1 MYPPKGEK
9 QVDRYPVPLDEL
21 LRLLVKYDGSD
32 LHLRTGETPVFRVHG
47 DLRRTNF
54 PPLQAEQLQGILYG
68 IMGPER
74 IARFERDLE
83 CDLAYGIEGL
93 ARFRVNVFKE
103 RDAVGAVLRLIPIRV
118 KGIDELGLPPVLK
131 EVAML
136 PRGLVLVTGP
146 TGSGKSTTLA
156 AMINHINE
164 RKPVHII
171 TIEDPIEFMHT
182 DKAAAVNQREV
193 EMDTH
198 SFAEALRHVMR
209 QNPDVI
215 LVGEMRDNET
225 MQLAITAAETGHLV
239 FSTVHTTDAA
249 QTIDRI
255 VDVFEPERQE
265 QIRMQLAV
273 TLQAVI
279 SMTLMPRID
288 KVGRVAAFEI
298 MIATA
303 AIRNMVRE
311 AKTHQLPGAIQTG
324 AEMGMQTLDS
334 HLLQFYR
341 GGVVSFEMALSKS
354 SNPAE
359 FTARA
364 GGGKS
369 VEELIGAAPGE
380 V

>member
-1 MYPPKGEK
+1 
-9 QVDRYPVPLDEL
+9 VDRYPVPLDEL
-21 LRLLVKYDGSD
+21 LRQLVKHEGSD
-32 LHLRTGETPVFRVHG
+32 LHLRAHETPVFRVHG
-47 DLRRTNF
+47 DLHRTTY
-54 PPLQAEQLQGILYG
+54 PPITPEQLQATLYE

-74 IARFERDLE
+74 ITRFERDLE
-83 CDLAYGIEGL
+83 CDLAYGIKDL

-103 RDAVGAVLRLIPIRV
+103 QDSVASVMRLIPIRI
-118 KGIDELGLPPVLK
+118 KSIDELNLPPVLK
-131 EVAML
+131 EVALL

-146 TGSGKSTTLA
+146 TGSGKSTSLA
-156 AMINHINE
+156 AMVNHINE
-164 RKPVHII
+164 NKPVHII
-171 TIEDPIEFMHT
+171 TIEDPIEFVHL
-182 DKAAAVNQREV
+182 DKTAAINQREV
-193 EMDTH
+193 DMDTH

-288 KVGRVAAFEI
+288 RVGRVAAFEI

-303 AIRNMVRE
+303 AIRNMIRE
-311 AKTHQLPGAIQTG
+311 HKTHQVPGAIQTG
-324 AEMGMQTLDS
+324 ADLGMQTLDN
-334 HLLQFYR
+334 HLLEFYR
-341 GGVVSFEMALSKS
+341 SGVISFEMALSKS
-354 SNPAE
+354 SNPSE

-364 GGGKS
+364 GGGRK
-369 VEELIGAAPGE
+369 VEELLGAAPGE
-380 V
+380 L

>member
-1 MYPPKGEK
+1 MS
-9 QVDRYPVPLDEL
+9 DRYPIALDDL
-21 LRLLVKYDGSD
+21 LKLLVKHEGSD
-32 LHLRTGETPVFRVHG
+32 LHLRANEPPIFRVHG

-54 PPLQAEQLQGILYG
+54 PPFEPGQIKEIVYG

-83 CDLAYGIEGL
+83 CDLAYAIKGL
-93 ARFRVNVFKE
+93 ARFRVNVFKQQN
-103 RDAVGAVLRLIPIRV
+103 AVGAVMRLIPIRV
-118 KGIDELGLPPVLK
+118 QSLDELGLPPVLK

-164 RKPVHII
+164 NKPVHII
-171 TIEDPIEFMHT
+171 TIEDPIEFVHQ
-182 DKAAAVNQREV
+182 DKVAAVNQREV
-193 EMDTH
+193 DMDTH
-198 SFAEALRHVMR
+198 TFAEGLRHVMR

-265 QIRMQLAV
+265 QIRLQLGI

-279 SMTLMPRID
+279 SMTLLPRID
-288 KVGRVAAFEI
+288 RPGRVPAFEI
-298 MIATA
+298 MLATP
-303 AIRNMVRE
+303 AIRNMIRE
-311 AKTHQLPGAIQTG
+311 SKTHQIPGAIQTG
-324 AEMGMQTLDS
+324 ADLGMQTLDGN
-334 HLLQFYR
+334 LLELYR
-341 GGVVSFEMALSKS
+341 SGVISYEMALSKS

-359 FTARA
+359 FAARA
-364 GGGKS
+364 GADRP
-369 VEELIGAAPGE
+369 VEELMGAAPGE
-380 V
+380 L

>member
-1 MYPPKGEK
+1 MSDQYPI
-9 QVDRYPVPLDEL
+9 PLDDLLKLL
-21 LRLLVKYDGSD
+21 LRHEGSD
-32 LHLRTGETPVFRVHG
+32 LHLRASEPPVFRVHG
-47 DLRRTNF
+47 DLRRTTF
-54 PPLQAEQLQGILYG
+54 PVITHEQLQGVLYP
-68 IMGPER
+68 IMGAER
-74 IARFERDLE
+74 IARYERDLE
-83 CDLAYGIEGL
+83 CDLAYAIRGL

-103 RDAVGAVLRLIPIRV
+103 RNSIAAVMRLIPIRV
-118 KGIDELGLPPVLK
+118 QSIDELGLPPVLK
-131 EVAML
+131 DIALL

-164 RKPVHII
+164 LRPVHII
-171 TIEDPIEFMHT
+171 TIEDPIEFMHS
-182 DKAAAVNQREV
+182 DKVSAVNQREV
-193 EMDTH
+193 DMDTRT
-198 SFAEALRHVMR
+198 FADGLRHVMR

-279 SMTLMPRID
+279 SMTLMPRAD
-288 KVGRVAAFEI
+288 RPGRVPAFEI
-298 MIATA
+298 MLATP

-311 AKTHQLPGAIQTG
+311 RKTHQIPGAIQTG
-324 AEMGMQTLDS
+324 GELGMQTLDS
-334 HLLQFYR
+334 HLLELYR
-341 GGVVSFEMALSKS
+341 SGVVSFEMALSKC
-354 SNPAE
+354 SNPSE

-364 GGGKS
+364 GGGRT
-369 VEELIGAAPGE
+369 VEELTVAAAGE

>member
-1 MYPPKGEK
+1 
-9 QVDRYPVPLDEL
+9 
-21 LRLLVKYDGSD
+21 
-32 LHLRTGETPVFRVHG
+32 
-47 DLRRTNF
+47 
-54 PPLQAEQLQGILYG
+54 
-68 IMGPER
+68 
-74 IARFERDLE
+74 
-83 CDLAYGIEGL
+83 
-93 ARFRVNVFKE
+93 
-103 RDAVGAVLRLIPIRV
+103 
-118 KGIDELGLPPVLK
+118 
-131 EVAML
+131 ML

-146 TGSGKSTTLA
+146 TGSGKSTSLA

-164 RKPVHII
+164 HKPVHII

-182 DKAAAVNQREV
+182 DKVAAVNQREV

-198 SFAEALRHVMR
+198 TFADALRHVMR

-279 SMTLMPRID
+279 SMTLHAPHRQA
-288 KVGRVAAFEI
+288 VGRIAAFEI

-303 AIRNMVRE
+303 AIRNMIREREDPPDLRRHPDRRRPGDADAGQPPAASSTGTASSASRWRCPSRRTPPSSRPGRGAGRKPRGVAARPAPGGGVRE
-311 AKTHQLPGAIQTG
+311 TASSPRPRASTADRSTICCTQRSARDASDIHIKAEIAAAVPHLRGAHPHRP
-324 AEMGMQTLDS
+324 AAAL
-334 HLLQFYR
+334 R
-341 GGVVSFEMALSKS
+341 G
-354 SNPAE
+354 
-359 FTARA
+359 R
-364 GGGKS
+364 
-369 VEELIGAAPGE
+369 GAAALVLTCSPP
-380 V
+380 

>member
-1 MYPPKGEK
+1 M
-9 QVDRYPVPLDEL
+9 
-21 LRLLVKYDGSD
+21 
-32 LHLRTGETPVFRVHG
+32 
-47 DLRRTNF
+47 
-54 PPLQAEQLQGILYG
+54 LQPDQIKTIVYE

-74 IARFERDLE
+74 VARYERELE
-83 CDLAYGIEGL
+83 CDLAYAIKGL
-93 ARFRVNVFKE
+93 ARFRVNVFKQQNS
-103 RDAVGAVLRLIPIRV
+103 VGAVMRLIPIRV
-118 KGIDELGLPPVLK
+118 QSIDELGLPSVLK
-131 EVAML
+131 EIAVL

-156 AMINHINE
+156 AVVNHINE
-164 RKPVHII
+164 NKPVHII

-182 DKAAAVNQREV
+182 DKVAALSQREV

-198 SFAEALRHVMR
+198 SFAEGLRHVMR

-273 TLQAVI
+273 TLQAVV
-279 SMTLMPRID
+279 SMTLMPRAD
-288 KVGRVAAFEI
+288 RPGRVPAFEI
-298 MIATA
+298 MLATP
-303 AIRNMVRE
+303 AIRNLIRE
-311 AKTHQLPGAIQTG
+311 RKTHQIYGMIQTG
-324 AEMGMQTLDS
+324 AELGMQTLDN
-334 HLLQFYR
+334 HLLELYR
-341 GGVVSFEMALSKS
+341 SGIVSFEMALSKS
-354 SNPAE
+354 SNPSE
-359 FTARA
+359 FSARA
-364 GGGKS
+364 GAGQK
-369 VEELIGAAPGE
+369 VEELMTAPPGE

>member
-1 MYPPKGEK
+1 MSEK
-9 QVDRYPVPLDEL
+9 FPIPLDDL
-21 LRLLVKYDGSD
+21 LRLLVRSEGSD
-32 LHLRTGETPVFRVHG
+32 LHMRAYEPPVFRIHG
-47 DLRRTNF
+47 ELRRTNF
-54 PPLQAEQLQGILYG
+54 PPVTPQNIKDIIYP
-68 IMGPER
+68 IMGPDR

-83 CDLAYGIEGL
+83 CDLAYQIPGL
-93 ARFRVNVFKE
+93 ARFRVNVFKQQ
-103 RDAVGAVLRLIPIRV
+103 DSTGFVMRLIPIRV
-118 KGIDELGLPPVLK
+118 QTLDELGLPPVLK
-131 EVAML
+131 EIAML

-156 AMINHINE
+156 AMVNHINE
-164 RKPVHII
+164 LKPVHII
-171 TIEDPIEFMHT
+171 TIEDPIEFMHE
-182 DKAAAVNQREV
+182 DKVAAINQREV

-198 SFAEALRHVMR
+198 SFAEGLRHVMR
-209 QNPDVI
+209 QNPDTI

-288 KVGRVAAFEI
+288 RVGRVAAFEI
-298 MIATA
+298 MIATP
-303 AIRNMVRE
+303 AIRNLVRE
-311 AKTHQLPGAIQTG
+311 QKTHQIPGSIQTG
-324 AEMGMQTLDS
+324 AEIGMQTLDN
-334 HLLQFYR
+334 HLLQLYR
-341 GGVVSFEMALSKS
+341 NGIVSYEMALSKS
-354 SNPAE
+354 SNPSE
-359 FTARA
+359 FAARA
-364 GGGKS
+364 GGGRQP
-369 VEELIGAAPGE
+369 EELMTAAPGE

>member
-1 MYPPKGEK
+1 MPNG
-9 QVDRYPVPLDEL
+9 YPVPLDDML
-21 LRLLVKYDGSD
+21 KLLVQLEGSD
-32 LHLRTGETPVFRVHG
+32 LHIRAHETPVFRIHG
-47 DLRRTNF
+47 DLRRTKF
-54 PPLQAEQLQGILYG
+54 PPFQPEQIRELVYG
-68 IMGPER
+68 IMGAER
-74 IARFERDLE
+74 IARYEQNLE
-83 CDLAYGIEGL
+83 CDLAYSIKGL
-93 ARFRVNVFKE
+93 ARFRVNVFKQQGC
-103 RDAVGAVLRLIPIRV
+103 VGAVLRLIPIRV
-118 KGIDELGLPPVLK
+118 QSIDELGLPPVLK
-131 EVAML
+131 DIALL

-156 AMINHINE
+156 AMVNHINE
-164 RKPVHII
+164 LKPLHIV
-171 TIEDPIEFMHT
+171 TIEDPIEFMHE
-182 DKAAAVNQREV
+182 DKVAAINQREV
-193 EMDTH
+193 DIDTR

-265 QIRMQLAV
+265 QIRMQLAI

-279 SMTLMPRID
+279 SMTLMPRAD
-288 KVGRVAAFEI
+288 RPGRVPAFEI
-298 MIATA
+298 MLATP

-311 AKTHQLPGAIQTG
+311 RKTHQIYGAVQTG
-324 AEMGMQTLDS
+324 ADLGMQTLDG
-334 HLLQFYR
+334 HLLELYR
-341 GGVVSFEMALSKS
+341 AGTVSYEMALSKS

-359 FTARA
+359 FAARA
-364 GGGKS
+364 GSGRPQ
-369 VEELIGAAPGE
+369 EELMTAAPGE

>member
-1 MYPPKGEK
+1 MA
-9 QVDRYPVPLDEL
+9 DRYPIPLDDML
-21 LRLLVKYDGSD
+21 KLLVRHEGSD
-32 LHLRTGETPVFRVHG
+32 LHIRAHEPPIFRVHG

-54 PPLQAEQLQGILYG
+54 PVFTTETIKTTLYE

-74 IARFERDLE
+74 IARYERDLE
-83 CDLAYGIEGL
+83 CDLAYAIKGL
-93 ARFRVNVFKE
+93 ARFRVNVF
-103 RDAVGAVLRLIPIRV
+103 RQQNAVGAVMRLIPIRV
-118 KGIDELGLPPVLK
+118 QTLDELGLPAVLR
-131 EVAML
+131 EIAML

-156 AMINHINE
+156 AMVNHINE
-164 RKPVHII
+164 SKPVHII
-171 TIEDPIEFMHT
+171 TIEDPIEFMHM
-182 DKAAAVNQREV
+182 DKVAAVNQREV

-198 SFAEALRHVMR
+198 SFADALKHVMR

-265 QIRMQLAV
+265 QIRMQLGV

-279 SMTLMPRID
+279 SMTLMSRID
-288 KVGRVAAFEI
+288 RTGRIPAFEI
-298 MIATA
+298 MIATP
-303 AIRNMVRE
+303 AIRNLIRE
-311 AKTHQLPGAIQTG
+311 RKTHQMYSAIQTG
-324 AEMGMQTLDS
+324 AELGMQTLDN
-334 HLLQFYR
+334 HLLDLYR
-341 GGVVSFEMALSKS
+341 NSIVSFEMALSKS

-359 FTARA
+359 FSARA
-364 GGGKS
+364 AAGRKP
-369 VEELIGAAPGE
+369 EELVAAAPGE

>member
-1 MYPPKGEK
+1 MAEN
-9 QVDRYPVPLDEL
+9 YPVPLDDL
-21 LRLLVKYDGSD
+21 LKLLVRNEGSD
-32 LHLRTGETPVFRVHG
+32 LHLRAYEPPVFRIHG

-54 PPLQAEQLQGILYG
+54 PVLQPEHITNMVYP
-68 IMGPER
+68 IMGPDR
-74 IARFERDLE
+74 VQKYERDLE
-83 CDLAYGIEGL
+83 CDLAYMIKGL
-93 ARFRVNVFKE
+93 ARFRVNVFKQQNSP
-103 RDAVGAVLRLIPIRV
+103 GAVMRLIPIRV
-118 KGIDELGLPPVLK
+118 QTLDELGLPAVLR

-146 TGSGKSTTLA
+146 TGSGKSTSLA
-156 AMINHINE
+156 AMVNHINE
-164 RKPVHII
+164 NKPVHII
-171 TIEDPIEFMHT
+171 TIEDPIEFMHN
-182 DKAAAVNQREV
+182 DKVAALNQREV

-198 SFAEALRHVMR
+198 SFADALKHVMR

-279 SMTLMPRID
+279 SMTLLPRID
-288 KVGRVAAFEI
+288 RPGRVAAFEI
-298 MIATA
+298 MLATP
-303 AIRNMVRE
+303 AIRNLIRE
-311 AKTHQLPGAIQTG
+311 HKTHQIPGSIQTG
-324 AEMGMQTLDS
+324 AEIGMQTLDN
-334 HLLQFYR
+334 HLLQLYR
-341 GGVVSFEMALSKS
+341 DGVVSFEMALSKS
-354 SNPAE
+354 SNPSE

-364 GGGKS
+364 GTGRKI
-369 VEELIGAAPGE
+369 EELMSASPGE
-380 V
+380 L

>member
-1 MYPPKGEK
+1 MRAHEPPI
-9 QVDRYPVPLDEL
+9 
-21 LRLLVKYDGSD
+21 
-32 LHLRTGETPVFRVHG
+32 FRIHG
-47 DLRRTNF
+47 DLRRTNLPVF
-54 PPLQAEQLQGILYG
+54 QPRQIETILYE

-74 IARFERDLE
+74 VARYKRDLE
-83 CDLAYGIEGL
+83 CDLAYAIKGL
-93 ARFRVNVFKE
+93 ARFRVNVFRQQE
-103 RDAVGAVLRLIPIRV
+103 AVGAVMRLIPIRV
-118 KGIDELGLPPVLK
+118 QSIDELGLPQILK
-131 EVAML
+131 EIAML

-156 AMINHINE
+156 ATINHINE
-164 RKPVHII
+164 NRPVHII
-171 TIEDPIEFMHT
+171 TIEDPIEFMHS
-182 DKAAAVNQREV
+182 DKVASLNQREV

-198 SFAEALRHVMR
+198 SFAHGLRHVMR

-279 SMTLMPRID
+279 SMTLMPRVD
-288 KVGRVAAFEI
+288 RPGRVPAFEI
-298 MIATA
+298 MLATA
-303 AIRNMVRE
+303 AVRNLIRER
-311 AKTHQLPGAIQTG
+311 KTHQIHGMIQTG
-324 AEMGMQTLDS
+324 AELGMQTLDG
-334 HLLQFYR
+334 HLLQLYR
-341 GGVVSFEMALSKS
+341 DGIVSFEMALSKS
-354 SNPAE
+354 SNPSE
-359 FTARA
+359 FSARA
-364 GGGKS
+364 GAGTRP
-369 VEELIGAAPGE
+369 EELMATEPGE